1 MIEERFLESAVRIRR
16 NFLKVNNN
24 LEMYHRRA
32 KEIVSNLETIL
43 EKVNSLIE
51 EIDKGKKSGQP
62 THTKESALEEKMTII
77 TDLDYQGKSLD
88 ELATPMNSEKE
99 KLAMEEQEL
108 YRQIKEKHSDLS
120 DEKLIEI
127 VKDRLELEVL
137 S

>member
-32 KEIVSNLETIL
+32 KEIVSNLESIL
-43 EKVNSLIE
+43 EKVNTLIE

-62 THTKESALEEKMTII
+62 THTKESALEETMKILN
-77 TDLDYQGKSLD
+77 DLDYQGKSLD
-88 ELATPMNSEKE
+88 ELASPME

-127 VKDRLELEVL
+127 VKDRLELEGL